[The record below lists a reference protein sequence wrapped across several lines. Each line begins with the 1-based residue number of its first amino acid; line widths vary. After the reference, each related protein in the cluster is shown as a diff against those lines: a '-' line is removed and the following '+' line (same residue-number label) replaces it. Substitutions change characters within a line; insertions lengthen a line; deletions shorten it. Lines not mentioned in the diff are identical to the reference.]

1 MAQPDL
7 SFLDVEIGRASEAA
21 TVHEPY
27 LNSSA
32 CSSSYQFTEDRGE
45 TVATFPNYLQIAWTG
60 DLLSLKQFANET
72 LKLVGQGS
80 QPGGDKKVFTS
91 GTNTI
96 SWRKN

>member
-1 MAQPDL
+1 MNKQILKISVLLSTMAQPDL

-45 TVATFPNYLQIAWTG
+45 TVATFPNY
-60 DLLSLKQFANET
+60 
-72 LKLVGQGS
+72 
-80 QPGGDKKVFTS
+80 
-91 GTNTI
+91 
-96 SWRKN
+96 